1 MELSDVNAL
10 VTGGSSGIGK
20 ATAKAIIEGGGQ
32 AVIAARSE
40 DKLQNTAEE
49 IGATAVSCD
58 VTRESDVIDLVESTI
73 EELAGY
79 NVLINNAGYGEFAK
93 LVNLSASDFE
103 QQLKT
108 NTIGA
113 MMVARESA
121 KYFIQQSFGNIVN
134 VSSTAGKRG
143 FEGGTAYVA
152 SKFALGGMTE
162 CWRSELR
169 PHNIRVMQINPS
181 EVQTNFSENAGR
193 GKRAFNESKLV
204 ADDIAQTICS
214 MLSLADRGF
223 IPETSVWATNP
234 K

>member
-1 MELSDVNAL
+1 MELSDINAL

-20 ATAKAIIEGGGQ
+20 ATAKAIIDNGGQ
-32 AVIAARSE
+32 AVIAARGE
-40 DKLQNTAEE
+40 EQLQDTAEE
-49 IGATAVSCD
+49 IGAFPIRCD
-58 VTRESDVIDLVESTI
+58 VSKEKEVIPLVEKTI
-73 EELAGY
+73 EKLENY

-93 LVNLSASDFE
+93 LVNLSASDME
-103 QQLKT
+103 AQLKT

-121 KYFIQQSFGNIVN
+121 KYFIQQSYGNIIN
-134 VSSTAGKRG
+134 VSSSSGKRG
-143 FEGGTAYVA
+143 SEGSTAYSA

-193 GKRAFNESKLV
+193 GKRSFNDTKLV
-204 ADDIAQTICS
+204 ADDIAQTICD

-223 IPETSVWATNP
+223 ITETSVWATNP